1 MANKQFKCP
10 CCGGSLQFDDK
21 SQNIVCPYCDS
32 QFTPESLKDYTDEL
46 ASQPQEDT
54 SWDESMVQAY
64 TNEEKKGIKIYS
76 CDSCGGEIIVDE
88 TTSSTCCPYCG
99 NNVLVSKELSGDLK
113 PNYVIPFKN
122 DKEVVKENLKKFF
135 KKKPL
140 LPSSFSKENVI
151 EEIKPLY
158 VPFWLF
164 DADVSGTV
172 EFKGET
178 TRRWSD
184 SNYDYRETKVY
195 SILRGGNIAFDHVPV
210 DGSKK
215 MEDQL
220 MESIEPYNFNEAVEF
235 NAAYL
240 AGYAADRYDVDKD
253 VTFDRAT
260 VRFRDGTVQAF
271 RRDISGYDNVSMTR
285 TNLQFDNTNAAYALY
300 PVWILNTKWKDKS
313 FRFAVNGQTGK
324 IAGNLPVS
332 VGKAFGFWFM
342 FFFIFLAVIG
352 GAIGGILA
360 ANSGDIT
367 GLFIGLGIGA
377 IFAIVIATVIV
388 LAMRSKCKNVKFQYG
403 ASNYVRDNSFG
414 INYRKSIYLY
424 SRVSK
429 TRRAQNK

>member
-300 PVWILNTKWKDKS
+300 PVWILNTKWKDKN

>member
-122 DKEVVKENLKKFF
+122 DKEVVKANLKKFF

>member
-99 NNVLVSKELSGDLK
+99 NNVLVSRELAGDLK

>member
-240 AGYAADRYDVDKD
+240 AGYAADRYDVDKET
-253 VTFDRAT
+253 TFDRAT

-300 PVWILNTKWKDKS
+300 PVWILNTKWKDKN

-403 ASNYVRDNSFG
+403 ASSYVRDNSFG